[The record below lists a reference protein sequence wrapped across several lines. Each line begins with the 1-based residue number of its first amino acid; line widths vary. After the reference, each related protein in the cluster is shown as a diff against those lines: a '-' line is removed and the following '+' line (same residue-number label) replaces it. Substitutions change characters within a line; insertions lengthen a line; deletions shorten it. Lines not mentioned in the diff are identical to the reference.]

1 MKKHI
6 LMCSAAAFSL
16 IAVDALTT
24 IAAAQDDQI
33 IITGTRRADRSA
45 SDSTAP
51 IDVIGADDF
60 QNQGTGDMTELLR
73 TNVPS
78 YNVNTQPISDAATL
92 IRPANLRG
100 LSPDNTLI
108 LVNGKRRHRA
118 AVITFLGG
126 GIADGSQGPDVSTIP
141 GIALKQVEV
150 LRDGASS
157 QYGSDAIAGVI
168 NFILD
173 DASEGGVIEAKAGS
187 TYEGDGTFYQVSG
200 KKGFAIGN
208 GFLSVAGEY
217 RQADPTSR
225 SVQRDDAA
233 ALIAA
238 GNTAVANPA
247 QIWGQPEIIDDYKL
261 WANFG
266 TDDSMDHQFYGFANY
281 AAREVEGG
289 FFFRNPTNRGGVYR
303 GPQVNPATGNA
314 VVLNDNGTPADPTD
328 DFFTDAI
335 TNAVVAAPVSS
346 VLVGDLS
353 LNDTGDCP
361 AGIPLTAGG
370 GLLPDPTILGQVTAD
385 ANCFSFVELFPGGFT
400 PRFGGNLEDWSVN
413 FGIRGEWAM
422 GNGLGYDISFYHG
435 DNQIDY
441 FIKNTVNASLGPN
454 QPAGNAFNPGG
465 YGQVEDAINVDF
477 TYGMPI
483 EGFASDL
490 NIAFGYEWR
499 EEDFEVRAGDA
510 ASYAL
515 GPLAAAGGVYPLG
528 QGFSSSSNGFGGFTP
543 ASAGKN
549 SLAHQSFYVDTE
561 ADVTDALTLQAAV
574 RYEDY
579 DVFGEDTNYKV
590 GALFRVT
597 DTFRLRGTYST
608 GFHAPTAGQVN
619 VINVTTQ
626 FTNGQLQDQGTF
638 PLTSAAGQ
646 IVADY
651 ISSTTNGGLGLARPT
666 LTPETADNFSV
677 GAVFNLGPAEVTL
690 DFFNIKLKDRI
701 ALSSQ
706 IDFTA
711 ALTWLA
717 AENSVS
723 IAGLTQTSQILNAL
737 ANAGVVDRNDFTG
750 FEDLTQ
756 FGFFN
761 NDFDTETK
769 GMDLVATMPLEFTQ
783 SGDTKATLVVN
794 YTDTSVTN
802 VGATVNPTRV
812 RQLEDNL
819 PAWRGNL
826 QVVHTEGP
834 WRMLGRLNY
843 FGEFYEAHLD
853 DGTLPINADAQVTF
867 DVEAGYAF
875 DNGFEVIGGVQNLFD
890 SYPTDNPWAGI
901 VGSKYPATAPNGFAG
916 GTYYLRVRKSF

>member
-6 LMCSAAAFSL
+6 YLCSVAALSL
-16 IAVDALTT
+16 VAVDALTT
-24 IAAAQDDQI
+24 FAMAQDDEI
-33 IITGTRRADRSA
+33 VITGTRREGRSA
-45 SDSTAP
+45 ADSPAP

-60 QNQGTGDMTELLR
+60 QNQGTSDMTELLR
-73 TNVPS
+73 TNIPS

-100 LSPDNTLI
+100 LSPDNTLV

-173 DASEGGVIEAKAGS
+173 DSSEGGVVEAKAGS
-187 TYEGDGTFYQVSG
+187 TYEGDGTFYQLSG
-200 KKGFAIGN
+200 KVGLPLGEA
-208 GFLSVAGEY
+208 GFLNLSGEY

-247 QIWGQPEIIDDYKL
+247 QIWGAPEVKYDYKL

-266 TDDSMDHQFYGFANY
+266 SEFGEANEFYGFANY
-281 AAREVEGG
+281 ANREVEGG
-289 FFFRNPTNRGGVYR
+289 FFFRNPTNRGGVFR
-303 GPQVNPATGNA
+303 GPEVDPDTGLPDPAD
-314 VVLNDNGTPADPTD
+314 LDNDNVP
-328 DFFTDAI
+328 
-335 TNAVVAAPVSS
+335 S

-353 LNDTGDCP
+353 VNDTGDCI
-361 AGIPLTAGG
+361 AGIPLTQG
-370 GLLPDPTILGQVTAD
+370 GLIPDPTFLAQIQAD

-400 PRFGGNLEDWSVN
+400 PRFGGEMEDKSINL
-413 FGIRGEWAM
+413 GMRGEWAI
-422 GNGLGYDISFYHG
+422 GNGLGWDISYYYGNSQVDF
-435 DNQIDY
+435 
-441 FIKNTVNASLGPN
+441 FINNTVNASLGPN
-454 QPAGNAFNPGG
+454 TPTSFNPGG
-465 YGQVEDAINVDF
+465 YGQVENAVNLDF
-477 TYGMPI
+477 VYGVPV

-490 NIAFGYEWR
+490 NVAFGYEWR
-499 EEDFEVRAGDA
+499 EEEFEVVAGDP

-515 GPLAAAGGVYPLG
+515 GPLAAAGGAYPLG

-543 ASAGKN
+543 ASAGTN
-549 SLAHQSFYVDTE
+549 SLAHQSFYVDME
-561 ADVTDALTLQAAV
+561 ADMTDAFTIQAAV

-579 DVFGEDTNYKV
+579 DNFGEDTNYKI
-590 GALFRVT
+590 GALWRAT
-597 DTFRLRGTYST
+597 DEFSLRGTFST

-626 FTNGQLQDQGTF
+626 FTGGQLQDQGTF
-638 PLTSAAGQ
+638 PLTSVAGQ

-651 ISSTTNGGLGLARPT
+651 ISSTSNGGLGLARPT
-666 LTPETADNFSV
+666 LTPEQAENFSI
-677 GAVFNLGPAEVTL
+677 GAVFSLGQMDVTL
-690 DFFNIKLKDRI
+690 DFFNIKLEDRI

-706 IDFTA
+706 IDFLA
-711 ALTWLA
+711 ALNWLSN
-717 AENSVS
+717 ENGFTDAV
-723 IAGLTQTSQILNAL
+723 LTANGIDTPSEYINFL
-737 ANAGVVDRNDFTG
+737 ANNGVVTASDFTG

-761 NDFDTETK
+761 NDFDTETR

-794 YTDTSVTN
+794 YTDTEVTN

-819 PAWRGNL
+819 PDWRGNL

-834 WRMLGRLNY
+834 WRMLGRFNY
-843 FGEFYEAHLD
+843 YGEFYEAHLD
-853 DGTLPINADAQVTF
+853 SGSLPINADAQLTV
-867 DVEAGYAF
+867 DVEAGYSF
-875 DNGFEVIGGVQNLFD
+875 DNGFEVIAGVQNIFD

-901 VGSKYPATAPNGFAG
+901 VGSSYPATAPGGFAG
-916 GTYYLRVRKSF
+916 GTYYLRARKNF